1 MVVAQTESVYEGGE
15 IVSGKRMFKR
25 VFWSFGSCINGFAY
39 CKPIVQ
45 VDGTWLYGKYTGT
58 LLIATAQDG
67 ANHIFSIAYAIVEG
81 ETTSA
86 AWGFFLTN
94 LRTYVIPQMNISLIS
109 NRQLLIISA
118 YNNPSNLWV

>member
-1 MVVAQTESVYEGGE
+1 MALWEVYW
-15 IVSGKRMFKR
+15 R
-25 VFWSFGSCINGFAY
+25 
-39 CKPIVQ
+39 
-45 VDGTWLYGKYTGT
+45 T
-58 LLIATAQDG
+58 LLIAIAQDG

-109 NRQLLIISA
+109 NRHILIISA